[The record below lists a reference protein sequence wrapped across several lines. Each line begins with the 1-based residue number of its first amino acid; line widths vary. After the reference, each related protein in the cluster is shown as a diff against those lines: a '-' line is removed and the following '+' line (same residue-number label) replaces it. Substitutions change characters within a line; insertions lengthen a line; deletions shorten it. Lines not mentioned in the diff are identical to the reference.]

1 MLNLISLT
9 STNTYPSVMF
19 ATILYWFC
27 FFPLCWSANIC
38 LHVKL
43 DAPTNIV
50 IGDETESSFR
60 VSWDHTQAEIDG
72 YMLTYS
78 SSAGLSE
85 EIPIGPNTSSHEL
98 AGLMPGLHYAVA
110 IWAIK
115 GSKSGKRSAAQA
127 RTDFKSVPIQSLWFL
142 S

>member
-1 MLNLISLT
+1 M
-9 STNTYPSVMF
+9 
-19 ATILYWFC
+19 
-27 FFPLCWSANIC
+27 C
-38 LHVKL
+38 LHVEL
-43 DAPTNIV
+43 DAPTNIL

-78 SSAGLSE
+78 SSEGSSE
-85 EIPIGPNTSSHEL
+85 EIPIGPDTSSNTL
-98 AGLMPGLHYAVA
+98 AGLMPGLHYAVS

-115 GSKSGKRSAAQA
+115 ENKSSKRSSAQA
-127 RTDFKSVPIQSLWFL
+127 RTGLKSVPIRS